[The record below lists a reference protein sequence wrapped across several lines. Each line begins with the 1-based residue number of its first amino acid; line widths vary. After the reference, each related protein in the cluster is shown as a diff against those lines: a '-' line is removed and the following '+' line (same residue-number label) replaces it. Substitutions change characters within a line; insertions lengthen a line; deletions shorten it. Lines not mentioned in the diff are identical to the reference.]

1 MCRRTAFNLEF
12 KKLFVFYKDE
22 YPKGFVGKQT
32 LDFKNIKTVV
42 QRVDASGMANLV
54 IERAKLLPVIMAF
67 CILLGVSL
75 PLIFTILKDKLNR
88 FLPYISHAAAFP
100 PQSAF
105 MSIFTAVGTFF
116 AVPTFFL
123 RFAAVDQKRNR
134 LEPRKIRIL
143 NIVAV
148 GIGCLAAIAM
158 LLSSHYPVGYVT
170 HEKKDWMFS
179 VVIPHFSGTA
189 ILLTLY
195 TIYTLIQAY
204 LTYVQR
210 KRTTKN
216 VFIHATL
223 AMCVVVTNWTSCLPF
238 YAAMKEMGPRLVDAE
253 TGVISLESKEYSFY
267 YIISAL
273 SQWAFTFF
281 SILFIATFYRD
292 FKHMKLKVK
301 VRPRQITEINL
312 DSVHARHFNGND
324 EITKM

>member
-1 MCRRTAFNLEF
+1 M
-12 KKLFVFYKDE
+12 
-22 YPKGFVGKQT
+22 
-32 LDFKNIKTVV
+32 
-42 QRVDASGMANLV
+42 ASLV
-54 IERAKLLPVIMAF
+54 IERAKLMPLLMALS
-67 CILLGVSL
+67 ILLGVTL
-75 PLIFTILKDKLNR
+75 PYIFTIVKDKLR
-88 FLPYISHAAAFP
+88 MFLPYISHAAAFP

-105 MSIFTAVGTFF
+105 ISIFTAIGTFF
-116 AVPTFFL
+116 AIPTFFL
-123 RFAAVDQKRNR
+123 RFAAIDQKRNR

-148 GIGCLAAIAM
+148 VIGCLAVITM

-170 HEKKDWMFS
+170 HEKKDWMLS
-179 VVIPHFSGTA
+179 VVVPHFSCTA
-189 ILLTLY
+189 LLVTLF
-195 TIYTLIQAY
+195 TVYTLIQAY

-238 YAAMKEMGPRLVDAE
+238 YAAMKEMGPRIIDAE
-253 TGVISLESKEYSFY
+253 TGEISLESKEYSFY
-267 YIISAL
+267 YIISSL
-273 SQWAFTFF
+273 SEWAFTFF

-301 VRPRQITEINL
+301 VRPRQFTDINL
-312 DSVHARHFNGND
+312 DHVHTSHFNGND